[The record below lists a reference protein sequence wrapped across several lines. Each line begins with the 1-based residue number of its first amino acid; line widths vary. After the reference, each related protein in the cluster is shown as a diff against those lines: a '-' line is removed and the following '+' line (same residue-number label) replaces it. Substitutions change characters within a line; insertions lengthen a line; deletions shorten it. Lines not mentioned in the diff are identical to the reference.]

1 MTLKKLKKELA
12 RCFGGFLS
20 AALSILCERWC
31 DDDAMSHGRFFRCG
45 SSNEFGEGQRSDE
58 GRVDGAVDAR
68 LEEKVD
74 DTGLMASTLTTESG
88 SLPNLAL
95 YCSLGIQGTTIA
107 ECILSDCIMQCSQ
120 FDEPFPPSYL
130 SDWLIIIINH
140 SVEGTR
146 GRWRRR

>member
-1 MTLKKLKKELA
+1 
-12 RCFGGFLS
+12 
-20 AALSILCERWC
+20 
-31 DDDAMSHGRFFRCG
+31 MSHGRFLRCG
-45 SSNEFGEGQRSDE
+45 GSDEFGDGQRSDA
-58 GRVDGAVDAR
+58 GGVDGAVDAR

-95 YCSLGIQGTTIA
+95 YCSLGIQGTTTS

-120 FDEPFPPSYL
+120 FDEPFAPSYL

-140 SVEGTR
+140 SVERTG
-146 GRWRRR
+146 RRRRR

>member
-1 MTLKKLKKELA
+1 MTLKKLKKELV

-20 AALSILCERWC
+20 AALLLFRERWC
-31 DDDAMSHGRFFRCG
+31 DDDAMSHGRFLRCG
-45 SSNEFGEGQRSDE
+45 GSDEFGEGQRSDA
-58 GRVDGAVDAR
+58 GGVDGAVDAR

-95 YCSLGIQGTTIA
+95 YCSLGIQGTTTS

-130 SDWLIIIINH
+130 SDWLIIIINR
-140 SVEGTR
+140 SVERTG
-146 GRWRRR
+146 RRRRR